1 MVNSHIINSLKSYI
15 ENPDPRYALM
25 LKGKW
30 GCGKTYLV
38 NQWIEDTFKNPEK
51 KDDVVLEPIR
61 VTLYGMTDTEQ
72 ITKAIDRQLHPYLYT
87 KAAKIGAGILK
98 IAGRVVLRTDLDFNG
113 DNKSDASLTTS
124 LDSLPFLA
132 SKDEKIIKP
141 GSLKLL
147 IFDDLE
153 RSHIQMKRL
162 LGYINYFVEY
172 CGCHVVIVGDETKVT
187 DVEDKKILDD
197 FKEKTVGKEFEVAPD
212 MDAAITQFVEELP
225 QVGWLEEQKELI
237 KKVFVASQCD
247 NLRILRQ
254 CLYDFKQQYNE
265 ADTKLVKKD
274 ESVMKTLLGSFIA
287 VYCEFKGKNREVLKA
302 WNSGKW
308 AFIYGKED
316 CPEKKAIHEIASR
329 YNAEQFNGMNV
340 LNDGHIY
347 HIVTHI
353 ERGAT
358 MKPYID
364 GLLAESQKVVGVL
377 TRLEGFRYMD
387 DDEFEHDCNELSQD
401 ILNGKYR
408 QFYTIGKALAF
419 FSLFEKENLFK
430 VERKVIEKAKETLKD
445 IFEKDVHDA
454 ELLYRCRNAFWQG
467 MDTVEN
473 RDDEYRIHKE
483 MIAFFNEVF
492 KEREKELPNKMQ
504 ETLNNLNND
513 NAQDL
518 IRLDDETTPDHHS
531 PYSLTPVLKDQDG
544 AALMERIKG
553 LKNCNVRA
561 FAQFLAGHFLLSH
574 NLGSD
579 FTERFKD
586 DSETLKSLKEL
597 TDKEVESVSGIR
609 KRAFQYLQKVLDGCI
624 QRCEGKRGAL
634 MDYM

>member
-1 MVNSHIINSLKSYI
+1 MPNSYI
-15 ENPDPRYALM
+15 FKALTAYKENPDPRYAIM

-38 NQWIEDTFKNPEK
+38 NQWIEDTFKNPGK
-51 KDDVVLEPIR
+51 KDDMVLEPIR

-113 DNKSDASLTTS
+113 DNKSDATLTTS
-124 LDSLPFLA
+124 LDSLSFLA
-132 SKDEKIIKP
+132 SKDEKIVKP

-147 IFDDLE
+147 VFDDLE
-153 RSHIQMKRL
+153 RSHIEMKKL

-172 CGCHVVIVGDETKVT
+172 CSCHVVLVGDETKVT
-187 DVEDKKILDD
+187 DKDEKKILDD
-197 FKEKTVGKEFEVAPD
+197 FKEKTVGKEFEVTPD
-212 MDAAITQFVEELP
+212 IDAAITQFIDELP
-225 QVGWLEEQKELI
+225 QVDWLREQKELI
-237 KKVFVASQCD
+237 KKVFVASQCN

-254 CLYDFKQQYNE
+254 CLYDFKLQYNE

-274 ESVMKTLLGSFIA
+274 KRVMKTLLGSFIA
-287 VYCEFKGKNREVLKA
+287 VYCEFKGKNRDALKS

-316 CPEKKAIHEIASR
+316 SPEKTAIRGIASR
-329 YNAEQFNGMNV
+329 YDAEHFNGMNV
-340 LNDGHIY
+340 LNDGHIFN
-347 HIVTHI
+347 IVAHI

-364 GLLAESQKVVGVL
+364 GLLKESQKVVGVL
-377 TRLEGFRYMD
+377 TRLEGFRDMD

-408 QFYTIGKALAF
+408 QFYTIGKALAL
-419 FSLFEKENLFK
+419 FSLFEKEDLYQ
-430 VERKVIEKAKETLKD
+430 VEEEAIEKAKETLKD

-467 MDTVEN
+467 MDTVED

-544 AALMERIKG
+544 AALMDRIKG
-553 LKNCNVRA
+553 LKNCNVRF
-561 FAQFLAGHFLLSH
+561 FAHFLARHFLLSH
-574 NLGSD
+574 SLGDD
-579 FTERFKD
+579 FTDRFKD
-586 DSETLKSLKEL
+586 DSETLKYLKEL

-624 QRCEGKRGAL
+624 QRCEGKRGAM
-634 MDYM
+634 MDYR